1 MVVLVELKEYPIEE
15 WQTLAKTYPTK
26 VLIYVAEQLR
36 HEQATLLEGARN
48 RQVGQAWSPEQ
59 WDER

>member
-26 VLIYVAEQLR
+26 ALIYVAEQLR
-36 HEQATLLEGARN
+36 HEQATLLL
-48 RQVGQAWSPEQ
+48 SLIHI
-59 WDER
+59 

>member
-26 VLIYVAEQLR
+26 ALIYVAEQLR

>member
-1 MVVLVELKEYPIEE
+1 MELKEYPIEE
-15 WQTLAKTYPTK
+15 WQSLATTYPTK
-26 VLIYVAEQLR
+26 ALIHVAEQLR
-36 HEQATLLEGARN
+36 QEQATLLEGARN

>member
-1 MVVLVELKEYPIEE
+1 MVVLVELKEYPTEE
-15 WQTLAKTYPTK
+15 WQSLATTYPARA
-26 VLIYVAEQLR
+26 LIYVAEQLR

-59 WDER
+59 WGER